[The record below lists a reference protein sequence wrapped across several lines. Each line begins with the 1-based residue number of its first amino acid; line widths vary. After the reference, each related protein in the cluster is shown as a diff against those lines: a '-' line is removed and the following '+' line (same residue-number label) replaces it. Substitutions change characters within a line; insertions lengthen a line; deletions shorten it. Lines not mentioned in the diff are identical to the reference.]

1 MSIVTN
7 ALFFG
12 VAYSPSNALEPQC
25 GFTRRDAMLDLAR
38 LSTITTK
45 IRNYGMHCDQS
56 EFILDAIEY
65 MNLNMT
71 LAMGVWIGS
80 NDTVNEEQM
89 NTMKRIVAKYP
100 NPLELINSI
109 HIGNEVLFRE
119 DKTRDELIEYIQ
131 DAKTFL
137 QSKGIDDIPVGTSEI
152 WFFGRSASFAKF
164 VYCWCQHSS
173 FFRWSS
179 SGICNHLV
187 FRIS

>member
-1 MSIVTN
+1 
-7 ALFFG
+7 
-12 VAYSPSNALEPQC
+12 
-25 GFTRRDAMLDLAR
+25 MLDLAR

-109 HIGNEVLFRE
+109 YIGNEVLFRE

-131 DAKTFL
+131 DAKTFCN
-137 QSKGIDDIPVGTSEI
+137 QKG
-152 WFFGRSASFAKF
+152 
-164 VYCWCQHSS
+164 
-173 FFRWSS
+173 
-179 SGICNHLV
+179 LM
-187 FRIS
+187 ISP